1 MKHPLEKFKYCPVC
15 GSAHFVVNNFKSKK
29 CEDCGFTYYANPCS
43 ATAAFIVNDKDELLV
58 VRRAKEPAKD
68 TLDLPGGFCDMG
80 ETVEEGMI
88 REIKEE
94 TGLEVTDIQY
104 LFSSPN
110 EYVYSG
116 MVIHTLDMDYLV
128 HVHCDSVAVTAH
140 DDAAE
145 AMWIPINKVNPAEFG
160 LTSIRNAVIRF
171 LNKTLI
177 K

>member
-43 ATAAFIVNDKDELLV
+43 ATAAFIVNDKEELLV
-58 VRRAKEPAKD
+58 VRRAKEPAKG

-94 TGLEVTDIQY
+94 TGLEVTEIQY

-116 MVIHTLDMDYLV
+116 MGIHTLDMDYLAR
-128 HVHCDSVAVTAH
+128 VHCDSVAVTAH

-171 LNKTLI
+171 LSETLI